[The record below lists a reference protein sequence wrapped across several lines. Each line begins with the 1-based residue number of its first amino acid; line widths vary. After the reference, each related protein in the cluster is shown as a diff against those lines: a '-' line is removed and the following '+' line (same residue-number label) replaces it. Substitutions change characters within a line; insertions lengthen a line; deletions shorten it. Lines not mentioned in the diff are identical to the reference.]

1 MACGS
6 EFISL
11 TWIWKKYTQQRR
23 VHRSER
29 QAKLKVQIL
38 WNECAVCNVV
48 VVLFKPPIPSF
59 IHSLFFHSF
68 VNYLYD
74 KKTKSVYFV
83 ITDDVIDT
91 SSSCYVYRC
100 TDNVVIETKYC
111 REKTFAP
118 SPQFFFLKNKK
129 KPRWLR
135 KVFDMIHES
144 CTKLN
149 DTRKRSNK
157 LVWSYA
163 NYSCVATF
171 YRPQRSCEG
180 YVFTGVC
187 LSTGGCLVSVY
198 RGGCLVPGGLVSQHA
213 LRQNPP
219 PPPGETGVPGSR
231 GGGVGIP
238 ACTEADPPRERRLLL
253 RTVRILLECILVVF
267 FCIWAKATSL
277 PNGVIENPI

>member
-1 MACGS
+1 M
-6 EFISL
+6 
-11 TWIWKKYTQQRR
+11 QQRR

-29 QAKLKVQIL
+29 QAKLKGQIL

-59 IHSLFFHSF
+59 ILSLFLSF
-68 VNYLYD
+68 ICWLFIYD

-83 ITDDVIDT
+83 ITDDVMET

-163 NYSCVATF
+163 NYSCVATL

-187 LSTGGCLVSVY
+187 LSTGGCLV
-198 RGGCLVPGGLVSQHA
+198 P
-213 LRQNPP
+213 
-219 PPPGETGVPGSR
+219 

-238 ACTEADPPRERRLLL
+238 ACTEAEPPPPGRDRGAWFQGGLVSQHAPRQTPPGRDGYCCGRYASYWNAFLL
-253 RTVRILLECILVVF
+253 F
-267 FCIWAKATSL
+267 FLYLSESNIASKWGHRKSNLMFTFRSDKDQRKNSVSL
-277 PNGVIENPI
+277 SFSKS